1 MLRFILR
8 RLLLVIPVCFGISVL
23 VFLLIHL
30 VPGDPARVMLGLQA
44 NEESVAAIREEW
56 GLNRPPPIQYLD

>member
-1 MLRFILR
+1 MLSFILR
-8 RLLLVIPVCFGISVL
+8 RLLLVIPVCFGISVV

-44 NEESVAAIREEW
+44 DEVTVAVIREEL
-56 GLNRPPPIQYLD
+56 GLNRPL